1 MKTPIPI
8 SATHIEARTQL
19 EREHS
24 IDYRESILGA
34 TVRAHCRCG
43 WKSPWLT
50 TGWIAQ
56 EAAGRHLNAFVEH
69 PLENRRRFAIFRET
83 CKECGGTGEARPAR
97 SGMTRESAQGIFED
111 AIECAGCYD
120 GYLWRILDRERDE
133 STYQGSVEDAWAMLA
148 VDYADDPDAP
158 CSRWSINQDNPRSE
172 PTA

>member
-8 SATHIEARTQL
+8 SATHAEARALL
-19 EREHS
+19 EERHPIE
-24 IDYRESILGA
+24 YRDSMMGVTTHA
-34 TVRAHCRCG
+34 RCRCG
-43 WKSPWLT
+43 WRSPEVNA
-50 TGWIAQ
+50 GYIAQ
-56 EAAGRHLNAFVEH
+56 AAAKRHLAVYVEY
-69 PLENRRRFAIFRET
+69 PLEQRRRFAIFRET
-83 CKECGGTGEARPAR
+83 CKECGGTGEVRPAR

-120 GYLWRILDRERDE
+120 GYLWHILDRERDE